1 MLLRYK
7 MKQINS
13 PEARDD
19 LRGIAHFLPSVY
31 ADIHSLI
38 IARIILM

>member
-13 PEARDD
+13 PEVRDD
-19 LRGIAHFLPSVY
+19 PRGIAHFLPLVY
-31 ADIHSLI
+31 ADIHI
-38 IARIILM
+38 NYCKDILM